1 MSSRIMSLSLA
12 AYFVLA
18 LGIGAG
24 ALTQKPDFT
33 GTWVLDKSKSEGI
46 PPGLEQTVKVV
57 QSGDKIDVETKSV
70 SDQGEQTI
78 NSSYTLDG
86 KEAEVTLPGPMPG
99 STAKGKQTAKWSA
112 DGNVFESEDVGT
124 FDTPYGPATIKTKRT
139 WRLSADG
146 KTLTIELTREGPIS
160 MKSKRVFVKKGS

>member
-1 MSSRIMSLSLA
+1 MSLGFMA
-12 AYFVLA
+12 CFVFA
-18 LGIGAG
+18 LGVSARTV
-24 ALTQKPDFT
+24 TQKPDFT
-33 GTWVLDKSKSEGI
+33 GKWVLDKSKSEGI
-46 PPGLEQTVKVV
+46 QPGLEQTMKVV

-70 SDQGEQTI
+70 SDQGEQAI

-99 STAKGKQTAKWSA
+99 MTAKGRQTAKWSA
-112 DGNVFESEDVGT
+112 DGNLFESEDVGA

-146 KTLTIELTREGPIS
+146 QTLTVDLTREGPIT
-160 MKSKRVFVKKGS
+160 MKSKRVFVKKES

>member
-1 MSSRIMSLSLA
+1 MNLSCVVC
-12 AYFVLA
+12 FVLTLNVSTGMA
-18 LGIGAG
+18 M
-24 ALTQKPDFT
+24 QKPDFS
-33 GTWVLDKSKSEGI
+33 GTWTLDKSRSEGI
-46 PPGLEQTVKVV
+46 PPSLEQTVKVV
-57 QSGDKIDVETKSV
+57 QSGDRIDVETKSV

-99 STAKGKQTAKWSA
+99 LTAKGKQTAKWST
-112 DGNVFESEDVGT
+112 DGNGFESEDVGT
-124 FDTPYGPATIKTKRT
+124 FDTPYGPATIKTKRA

-160 MKSKRVFVKKGS
+160 MKSKRVFVKKVS